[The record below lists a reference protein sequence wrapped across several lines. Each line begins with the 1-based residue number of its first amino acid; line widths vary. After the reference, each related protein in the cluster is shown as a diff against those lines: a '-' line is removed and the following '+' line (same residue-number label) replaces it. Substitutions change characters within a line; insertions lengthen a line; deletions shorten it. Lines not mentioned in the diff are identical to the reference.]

1 MIDEMV
7 FSENGSEDGLELD
20 MKKQTIAM
28 DIAQNGK
35 IISNSDPRMSIF
47 SKASTADTN
56 GKSNQDN

>member
-28 DIAQNGK
+28 DIA
-35 IISNSDPRMSIF
+35 
-47 SKASTADTN
+47 
-56 GKSNQDN
+56 